1 VVAEFPRD
9 GERNVSVFTDVLV
22 KFSESV
28 RGVDEHSFTLRSAF
42 SGKRVS
48 AFVFQRSSSIY
59 ALRPDFRLRSFT
71 RYVVTVEGGR
81 FGIRDRAGNKL
92 FDEHWT
98 FATGRDRRFGGR
110 AGGIDF
116 AGGVDSRTVRALAE
130 PLLVAK

>member
-1 VVAEFPRD
+1 
-9 GERNVSVFTDVLV
+9 VSVFTDVFV
-22 KFSESV
+22 KFNESV

-42 SGKRVS
+42 SHKRVS

-92 FDEHWT
+92 FDERWT
-98 FATGRDRRFGGR
+98 FSTGRDRKFDAR
-110 AGGIDF
+110 ADTTSF
-116 AGGVDSRTVRALAE
+116 AGGVDPRTVRALAE
-130 PLLVAK
+130 RL

>member
-1 VVAEFPRD
+1 M
-9 GERNVSVFTDVLV
+9 SVFTDVFV
-22 KFSESV
+22 KFSERV

-48 AFVFQRSSSIY
+48 AFVFQRSSTIY

-92 FDEHWT
+92 FDERWT
-98 FATGRDRRFGGR
+98 FSTGRDRKFGSR
-110 AGGIDF
+110 AHDTSL
-116 AGGVDSRTVRALAE
+116 AGGVDPRTVRALQASWVSR
-130 PLLVAK
+130 PVSTS